1 MSVQRLV
8 ILYLLVIVSAL
19 ALVYTRVATRH
30 NYLDLQAHQQERD
43 RLNVEW
49 GRLLLQ
55 EARYAEPR
63 YIEKRAR
70 EQLGMRVPVR
80 DEMMVVRLQ

>member
-1 MSVQRLV
+1 MTARRLV
-8 ILYLLVIVSAL
+8 ILYLLVVVSAL
-19 ALVYTRVATRH
+19 ALVYTRIETRH
-30 NYLDLQAHQQERD
+30 HYLDLQAQQQIRD
-43 RLNVEW
+43 KLNVEW

-70 EQLGMRVPVR
+70 EQLGLHVPVR
-80 DEMMVVRLQ
+80 AEMMVVRLQ

>member
-1 MSVQRLV
+1 MTVRRL
-8 ILYLLVIVSAL
+8 ITLYLLVLVTAL
-19 ALVYTRVATRH
+19 ALIYTRIETRH
-30 NYLDLQAHQQERD
+30 HYLELQAHQEERD

-70 EQLGMRVPVR
+70 EQLGLHVPER
-80 DEMMVVRLQ
+80 AEMMVVRLQ

>member
-1 MSVQRLV
+1 VNPRRLI
-8 ILYLLVIVSAL
+8 ILYILVIVSAL
-19 ALVYTRVATRH
+19 ALVYTRITTRH
-30 NYLDLQAHQQERD
+30 QYLSLQALQQERD

-80 DEMMVVRLQ
+80 EEMMVVRLQ